1 MQLTHLKT
9 RASNMPTLIDL
20 MIVVA
25 VVGIIGIEAVFI
37 LIGLTLLA
45 TAAYLLLKFLLSGI
59 RLLRHL
65 LARHAS
71 DNSPNS

>member
-37 LIGLTLLA
+37 LIGLALLT
-45 TAAYLLLKFLLSGI
+45 TAAYLLLKFLLWRI
-59 RLLRHL
+59 RLLSHL
-65 LARHAS
+65 LAGHAS

>member
-1 MQLTHLKT
+1 MQLTRLKALT
-9 RASNMPTLIDL
+9 SNMPTLIDL

-37 LIGLTLLA
+37 LIGLTLLG

-59 RLLRHL
+59 RLLSL
-65 LARHAS
+65 LLTRRTS
-71 DNSPNS
+71 DN

>member
-1 MQLTHLKT
+1 MQLTQLKT

-37 LIGLTLLA
+37 LIGLALLA
-45 TAAYLLLKFLLSGI
+45 TAAYLLLKFLLWSI
-59 RLLRHL
+59 RLLSHL
-65 LARHAS
+65 LAGHAS

>member
-9 RASNMPTLIDL
+9 RASNLPTLIDL

-37 LIGLTLLA
+37 LIGLALLT
-45 TAAYLLLKFLLSGI
+45 TAAYLLLKFLLWSI
-59 RLLRHL
+59 RLLSHL
-65 LARHAS
+65 LARHTS

>member
-37 LIGLTLLA
+37 LIGLALLT
-45 TAAYLLLKFLLSGI
+45 TAAYLLLKFLLWSI
-59 RLLRHL
+59 RLLSQL

-71 DNSPNS
+71 DNPPNS

>member
-20 MIVVA
+20 MIIVA

-37 LIGLTLLA
+37 LIGLTLLG

-59 RLLRHL
+59 RLLSLL
-65 LARHAS
+65 LAHRKS
-71 DNSPNS
+71 DNRRNS

>member
-37 LIGLTLLA
+37 LIGLALLT
-45 TAAYLLLKFLLSGI
+45 TAAYLLLKFLLWSI
-59 RLLRHL
+59 RLLSHL